1 MKLRYLTYILMPVAI
16 IMAFLWAPA
25 AAGLSEAS
33 RILYFHVPLAWLSV
47 LAFAVSGIISVRMLV
62 SDTNGKEPESRAAL
76 SAEIG
81 IFFTT
86 LTIITGSVWAKISWG
101 SYWNWDPRET
111 SIVIL
116 FLIYIAYFTLR
127 WRLAGI
133 ESRDRISAIYLI
145 MAAVTVPF
153 FVFIV
158 PRIYPSLHP
167 DPIIN
172 SQKKIHMDIR
182 MIETLCVSILA
193 FSVLYLYLLNL
204 LTRISR
210 AGAIIREKDDLS

>member
-1 MKLRYLTYILMPVAI
+1 MKLRYLTYILMPAAI
-16 IMAFLWAPA
+16 IMAFLWAPPA
-25 AAGLSEAS
+25 EVLGEAS
-33 RILYFHVPLAWLSV
+33 RILYFHVPLAWISV
-47 LAFAVSGIISVRMLV
+47 LAFVVSGIISVRMLV
-62 SDTNGKEPESRAAL
+62 SDMNGKEPGSRAAL

-86 LTIITGSVWAKISWG
+86 LTIITGSIWAKTSWG

-193 FSVLYLYLLNL
+193 FSALYLYLLDL
-204 LTRISR
+204 LIRISR
-210 AGAIIREKDDLS
+210 IHTMIRERDDFS

>member
-1 MKLRYLTYILMPVAI
+1 MKIRFLTYIMIPVAI
-16 IMAFLWAPA
+16 VMAFVYAPP
-25 AAGLSEAS
+25 AAGLGDAS
-33 RILYFHVPLAWLSV
+33 RILYFHVPLAWISV
-47 LAFAVSGIISVRMLV
+47 LAFIVSGIESVRFLAAE
-62 SDTNGKEPESRAAL
+62 NIPAGGRAAE
-76 SAEIG
+76 SADIG
-81 IFFTT
+81 MFFTI
-86 LTIITGSVWAKISWG
+86 LTIITGSMWAKASWG

-127 WRLAGI
+127 WRLAGT
-133 ESRDRISAIYLI
+133 ETRDRISAIYLI

-172 SQKKIHMDIR
+172 AQKKIHMDGR
-182 MIETLCVSILA
+182 MMLTLCISILA
-193 FSVLYLYLLNL
+193 FSTLYFYLMNL
-204 LTRISR
+204 LTRVSR
-210 AGAIIREKDDLS
+210 VKSVLREREDLS